1 MDEDSWED
9 ARSYGT
15 WLHNHVPPARMIPG
29 EPWLSPLQRQY
40 PEGKVPEL
48 FTLKTFGTECW
59 TNIERRTDKS
69 DINLRDEEDV
79 LVGYDDTQGPLLAR
93 INFHPREYMSYM
105 RMSMSDIRTYNI
117 CLE

>member
-1 MDEDSWED
+1 MV
-9 ARSYGT
+9 
-15 WLHNHVPPARMIPG
+15 VPTTASIP
-29 EPWLSPLQRQY
+29 RK
-40 PEGKVPEL
+40 GKVPEL

-79 LVGYDDTQGPLLAR
+79 LVGYDDTQGPFLAR
-93 INFHPREYMSYM
+93 IVFQPHEYMSYM